1 MDGPR
6 DCHAKWS
13 QRKTN
18 TIDVTYM
25 WDPKKKKKDT
35 NELTY
40 EAEMDS
46 QTWKIKVHY
55 QRGNVREEG

>member
-1 MDGPR
+1 MGLE
-6 DCHAKWS
+6 
-13 QRKTN
+13 
-18 TIDVTYM
+18 IVTLSEVRERRIPLM
-25 WDPKKKKKDT
+25 SLICGIQKKKDT